1 MVTVYKDF
9 RIEVFND
16 ESYKPG
22 SSDNITS
29 YNIEYIDNKDEYII
43 NQHGIRVFENKIEI
57 SNAIIRGQGAGT
69 GIHRNSYVIK
79 DDYILICCGSMVYS
93 LSIPTLKL
101 NWKKQLDMATCFGIY
116 EFDDDFIIHGEVEIS
131 RLTKNGEI
139 KWQFSSRDIFVTLD
153 EKRSFDIVGKT
164 IKLIDFENYEYV
176 IDGNGKEIK

>member
-1 MVTVYKDF
+1 MVTDYEDF
-9 RIEVFND
+9 KIEVFND
-16 ESYKPG
+16 ESYTPG

-29 YNIEYIDNKDEYII
+29 YNIEYIDNKDEFRI
-43 NQHGIRVFENKIEI
+43 NQHGIRVFENAVEI
-57 SNAIIRGQGAGT
+57 SSAVIGGHGGGT
-69 GIHRNSYVIK
+69 TVHKNSYIIK
-79 DDYILICCGSMVYS
+79 NYSILICCGSMVYS